1 MRILFRADVC
11 GWRMT
16 GLLGRDGAWFFGF
29 SKKPPATTANTDEG
43 KQ

>member
-1 MRILFRADVC
+1 MKLLINENVY

-29 SKKPPATTANTDEG
+29 SRRPRNRA
-43 KQ
+43 